1 MLVRMRRRD
10 VGSDA
15 TSGETARRQ
24 RARGAGAASR
34 QAARRQPPA
43 RRVPAPLAAARLRVR
58 QLRRRQRARP
68 AVTQLCNTRTAHT
81 TYSPGTSS
89 STPCRI
95 LVKFR
100 VNKRYI
106 YKQEPTSNQRKSD
119 NIISLISIFIL
130 I

>member
-15 TSGETARRQ
+15 ASGETARRQ

-34 QAARRQPPA
+34 QAARRQPAA

-68 AVTQLCNTRTAHT
+68 AVTQLVSVVSLGKVFLRRRVVTFYEVRDDSGSMKLVRPTRSRSHHPLA
-81 TYSPGTSS
+81 
-89 STPCRI
+89 C
-95 LVKFR
+95 L
-100 VNKRYI
+100 
-106 YKQEPTSNQRKSD
+106 
-119 NIISLISIFIL
+119 
-130 I
+130 